1 MRGLRWVAVLA
12 LTGIAAIAAAG
23 DVQVLCEPGVRVYVD
38 GKLVGTTSV
47 KEDGLFLASVP
58 AGVHVVRVERAGFVP
73 QSFQVE
79 AQKLPVEVKVGAFA
93 PEPTPPHDKTAGAAQ
108 IQEPTGNL
116 VVTSAP
122 QNCLVEIDGKSEVKD
137 VPLLLIEDLGAGQHA
152 VSFSKPGYDRIS
164 GVVRI
169 QPGAEVAVRGD
180 LFEGK
185 VATVNEGKGSLR
197 VVSTPDH
204 CTVHFRGAAKETWV
218 SMLNISFVPVGEYP
232 IVVVWK
238 GHELSSRITILKGQ
252 RTVVNVSFIR
262 REKPFVVSYEPE

>member
-12 LTGIAAIAAAG
+12 LTGIAAIAWAG
-23 DVQVLCEPGVRVYVD
+23 DVQVLCEPGVLVYLD

-79 AQKLPVEVKVGAFA
+79 AQKLPVEVKVGAFT
-93 PEPTPPHDKTAGAAQ
+93 PESTPRHDESGGVAHIK
-108 IQEPTGNL
+108 ERTGNL

-122 QNCLVEIDGKSEVKD
+122 QNCVVKVDGKSEVKN
-137 VPLLLIEDLGAGQHA
+137 VPLLLIEDLAAGQHT

-164 GVVRI
+164 GVVI
-169 QPGAEVAVRGD
+169 VQPGADVTIRGD

-185 VATVNEGKGSLR
+185 VATAYEGTGSLR

-204 CTVHFRGAAKETWV
+204 CTVHFRGAVKETWV

-232 IVVVWK
+232 IVVEWK
-238 GHELSSRITILKGQ
+238 GHKLSSRITILKGH

-262 REKPFVVSYEPE
+262 REKPFVVSDEPE